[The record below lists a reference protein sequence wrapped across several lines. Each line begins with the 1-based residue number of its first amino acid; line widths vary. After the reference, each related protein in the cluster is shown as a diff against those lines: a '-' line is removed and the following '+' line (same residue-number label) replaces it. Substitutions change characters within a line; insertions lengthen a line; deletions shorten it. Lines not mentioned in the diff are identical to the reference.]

1 MGAARLSIAGLMT
14 IVGVVA
20 LDCAVLV
27 HGVDLGD
34 RPQDMAMFLLV
45 GVLPVVNV
53 VGVAMLLLLRPPA
66 RRKQPTQH
74 PTAASHPDP

>member
-1 MGAARLSIAGLMT
+1 MGAARISIAGLMS

-34 RPQDMAMFLLV
+34 RPLDTVVFLLV
-45 GVLPVVNV
+45 GVPPVANV
-53 VGVAMLLLLRPPA
+53 VGVAMLLILHPPV
-66 RRKQPTQH
+66 RQSGTP
-74 PTAASHPDP
+74 